1 MFAARVLDYRL
12 AFLFLAALSL
22 GTTVPLAFGGAAFF
36 PKSPCHLEMRKIR
49 SAGQG
54 TASGGC
60 THEQETRSFRDRPSA
75 LRHGELCLPASRS
88 STRHGFRFYPHGD
101 STYQVAG
108 LNLPPSEMRSEEHT
122 SELQSHVNLVCRL
135 L

>member
-36 PKSPCHLEMRKIR
+36 PKSPCHLEMQKIR

-54 TASGGC
+54 TASRGC

-75 LRHGELCLPASRS
+75 LLTVSYACQLPGVPRVM
-88 STRHGFRFYPHGD
+88 GFGSIPTVIPHIRWPD
-101 STYQVAG
+101 
-108 LNLPPSEMRSEEHT
+108 
-122 SELQSHVNLVCRL
+122 
-135 L
+135 